1 MGRLV
6 YSMIVSQDGFV
17 ADADGDFSW
26 GRPAE
31 DALAAVNDEMRD
43 VGTYLYGRR
52 MYELMAVW
60 ETDPAVAAQSPE
72 SQQFATLWQQTEK
85 VVFSTTLDA
94 VHTSRTRLAT
104 SFDPYEVRRMKAA
117 ADHDLTIDGPT
128 LASAAFEHGLVDS
141 VSLLI
146 CPLTLG
152 GGLRFWPSA
161 RLQLELRSVERF
173 ERGVVRLSYGV
184 EIR

>member
-1 MGRLV
+1 
-6 YSMIVSQDGFV
+6 MIVSQDGYV
-17 ADADGDFSW
+17 ADAGGDFSW

-94 VHTSRTRLAT
+94 VHT
-104 SFDPYEVRRMKAA
+104 
-117 ADHDLTIDGPT
+117 
-128 LASAAFEHGLVDS
+128 
-141 VSLLI
+141 
-146 CPLTLG
+146 
-152 GGLRFWPSA
+152 
-161 RLQLELRSVERF
+161 
-173 ERGVVRLSYGV
+173 
-184 EIR
+184 